1 MIHICFYVWI
11 AYGRSGIRCR
21 PVRPGGLPPGRT
33 KGRMSGKV
41 AALFCAGVPDGQR
54 TEDREDGGADP
65 EPRDDR
71 KVV

>member
-1 MIHICFYVWI
+1 MAGPAFG
-11 AYGRSGIRCR
+11 AARFGRADS
-21 PVRPGGLPPGRT
+21 PPGRT